1 MNRPNRRALAALLL
15 GASLVS
21 AQAATSSQVYRFKL
35 NPSAG
40 EPKAAGQALVRQ
52 AAGQGVDTTL
62 ILSGLTP
69 GAAYAAHYHAFG
81 PLKTSD
87 PCASD
92 GPITLGFPP
101 FKASRAGRA
110 TVKLHASPADAA
122 KIAGDLGAYINVHQA
137 RDLGVVPLCAP
148 LVTARSGAAP
158 AASPAAASP
167 ANTAT
172 PAAPAAPAP
181 SSTAT
186 TSPASTPAA
195 STVEIGDN
203 FFRPQVLKIKVGTT
217 VTWTHN
223 GMVTHNVISSDL
235 PALQSPDL
243 KHGDR
248 YSYTFMKAGT
258 FRYYCAYHANMT
270 ATIVV
275 TDR

>member
-40 EPKAAGQALVRQ
+40 EPKAAGQSLVRL

-81 PLKTSD
+81 PVKISD

-110 TVKLHASPADAA
+110 TVKLHASPLDAA

-148 LVTARSGAAP
+148 IVTARSGAAP
-158 AASPAAASP
+158 AASPAVASP
-167 ANTAT
+167 ATTASPAAPTASAPAT
-172 PAAPAAPAP
+172 PA
-181 SSTAT
+181 T
-186 TSPASTPAA
+186 TTQAA

-217 VTWTHN
+217 VTWTHT
-223 GMVTHNVISSDL
+223 GMATHNVVSSDL

-275 TDR
+275 TDH

>member
-1 MNRPNRRALAALLL
+1 MNRTNRRALAALLL
-15 GASLVS
+15 GASLGS

-35 NPSAG
+35 NISAG
-40 EPKAAGQALVRQ
+40 EPKAAGQVLVRP

-69 GAAYAAHYHAFG
+69 GAGYAAHYHAFG
-81 PLKTSD
+81 PLKTGD
-87 PCASD
+87 PCASN

-137 RDLGVVPLCAP
+137 RDLAVVPLCAP
-148 LVTARSGAAP
+148 LVTARSGTA
-158 AASPAAASP
+158 PAAASP
-167 ANTAT
+167 ATTAT

-181 SSTAT
+181 ATPVT
-186 TSPASTPAA
+186 TSPATTPAA

-203 FFRPQVLKIKVGTT
+203 FFRPQVLKVKVGTT
-217 VTWTHN
+217 VTWTHT
-223 GMVTHNVISSDL
+223 GMATHNVISSDL

-275 TDR
+275 TDH